1 MQVSIYR
8 CFLPDLTGFIDL
20 HCIGPRSSGIQSNQI
35 FLVWFLSR
43 EFSPAIADCRYRAP
57 LAPRLARPNLEK
69 SKIKNKKSKMIQLIY
84 FRIVEPFF
92 VIVIILAASIFAIS
106 CVSFLR
112 SSRSLKDVWNRPSVI
127 YQR

>member
-20 HCIGPRSSGIQSNQI
+20 HCIGPGFSGIQSNQI

-57 LAPRLARPNLEK
+57 LAPRLARPNLVK
-69 SKIKNKKSKMIQLIY
+69 SKIKDKKLN
-84 FRIVEPFF
+84 
-92 VIVIILAASIFAIS
+92 ILPLTILYS
-106 CVSFLR
+106 
-112 SSRSLKDVWNRPSVI
+112 
-127 YQR
+127 

>member
-35 FLVWFLSR
+35 FLVWLLSR

-57 LAPRLARPNLEK
+57 LAPRLARPNLTKHKTQNVRKSIAIYVLHFTFYVMNYNENREK
-69 SKIKNKKSKMIQLIY
+69 SPVPFPVSYRSDLQRRR
-84 FRIVEPFF
+84 RI
-92 VIVIILAASIFAIS
+92 A
-106 CVSFLR
+106 R
-112 SSRSLKDVWNRPSVI
+112 
-127 YQR
+127 